1 MLKNIDKRISP
12 ELLKVLCEMGHGDEI
27 VIADG
32 NFPSASINKN
42 TVRADGLGVSELLR
56 GILPLFP
63 LDALVKSAVFF
74 MDVPAGEQKPEIWSE
89 YKKIIEENGEKFT
102 AEYLDRG
109 AFYERAAKSYAVVAT
124 GESAL
129 FANVILRKG
138 TC

>member
-63 LDALVKSAVFF
+63 LDALVKSAVFSW
-74 MDVPAGEQKPEIWSE
+74 MCPRANKSPKS
-89 YKKIIEENGEKFT
+89 
-102 AEYLDRG
+102 G
-109 AFYERAAKSYAVVAT
+109 ANIKRS
-124 GESAL
+124 
-129 FANVILRKG
+129 
-138 TC
+138 

>member
-1 MLKNIDKRISP
+1 
-12 ELLKVLCEMGHGDEI
+12 
-27 VIADG
+27 
-32 NFPSASINKN
+32 
-42 TVRADGLGVSELLR
+42 
-56 GILPLFP
+56 
-63 LDALVKSAVFF
+63 

-89 YKKIIEENGEKFT
+89 YKKIIEENGEKYT